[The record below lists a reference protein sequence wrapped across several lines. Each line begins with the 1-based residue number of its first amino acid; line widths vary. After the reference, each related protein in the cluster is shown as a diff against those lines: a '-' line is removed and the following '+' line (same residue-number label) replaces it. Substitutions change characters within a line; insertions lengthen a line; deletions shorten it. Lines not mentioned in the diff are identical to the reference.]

1 MKSNLASP
9 ALACLLI
16 ATSGW
21 AEVREFPGGTPV
33 PHEKYIRVVSEV
45 DSPVEKAYIR
55 AKDGLHVAAAI
66 RKPKGP
72 GPFPALIQFH
82 GAPGGQGM
90 DPLVSWVRGESGG
103 PLWERYLQEGFV
115 VIAADYRGGERR
127 ESSPG
132 PSPDGVATRLD
143 DGLAVIE
150 HVRQLPFIDPN
161 RINLYGGSLGG
172 GLVLQLITRTKVHA
186 AGVGAPAAYEFLGIS
201 RAPRET
207 KATDYWKNGNP
218 NLELAKKNVAAIQC
232 PLLIQ
237 VGSTDNLVSLAR
249 PLHDLMTQAGK
260 PVRLE
265 IYANSPHGFYFGR
278 LRKDESRPVYDS
290 TVAALDSAVAFMRQP
305 VR

>member
-1 MKSNLASP
+1 MKFNPTSAV
-9 ALACLLI
+9 LACLLV

-21 AEVREFPGGTPV
+21 AEVREFPGGTPI

-45 DSPVEKAYIR
+45 DSPVEKTYIPT
-55 AKDGLHVAAAI
+55 KDGLYVAAAI
-66 RKPKGP
+66 RKPKGA
-72 GPFPALIQFH
+72 GPFPVLIQFH

-90 DPLVSWVRGESGG
+90 DPLVSWVRGEWGG

-115 VIAADYRGGERR
+115 VVAADYRGGERR
-127 ESSPG
+127 EPSQG
-132 PSPDGVATRLD
+132 PSSDGVATRID

-150 HVRQLPFIDPN
+150 HVRRLPYIDPN

-186 AGVGAPAAYEFLGIS
+186 AGLGAPAAYEFLGAS
-201 RAPRET
+201 RGPRDG
-207 KATDYWKNGNP
+207 KAADYWKNGNP

-249 PLHDLMTQAGK
+249 PLHDLMTEAGK

-278 LRKDESRPVYDS
+278 LRKEDNRPVYDS
-290 TVAALDSAVAFMRQP
+290 TVAALESAVSFMRQP
-305 VR
+305 TP